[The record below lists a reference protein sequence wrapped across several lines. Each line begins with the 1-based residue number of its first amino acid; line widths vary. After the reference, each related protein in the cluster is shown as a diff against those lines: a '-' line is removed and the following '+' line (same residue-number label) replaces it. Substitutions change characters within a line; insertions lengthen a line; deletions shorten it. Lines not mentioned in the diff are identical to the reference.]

1 MRTSMQV
8 KALVRN
14 LSKKLNV
21 EAEVLL
27 RSFMMERFLE
37 RIAASRYRHSFILK
51 GGMLIASMVG
61 IDTRTTMDMDATIK
75 GTTLN
80 TQEVNTIIEEI
91 LGTPVNDDGIEFALR
106 GVEEIREEADYP
118 GYRVS
123 IGAIFDKTRQ
133 TLKVDITTGDSITPK
148 EIEFNYKLMFEDR
161 SIRIMAYNLETVLA
175 EKFETIV
182 TRGVINSRMRDFY
195 DIYILTA
202 TQQFD
207 RSTFVAALGKTVEK
221 RGTADQMSNSAVVV
235 ELVAKS
241 PVMIDLWQKYRIKY
255 SYATTVT
262 WEMVFDA
269 VRALSELEANRKN

>member
-61 IDTRTTMDMDATIK
+61 IGTRTTMDMDATVK
-75 GTTLN
+75 GTALN
-80 TQEVNTIIEEI
+80 TQEIKTMIEEI
-91 LGTPVNDDGIEFALR
+91 LQAPVDDGGIEFALR
-106 GVEEIREEADYP
+106 GVEEMHEEADYL
-118 GYRVS
+118 GYRIS

-133 TLKVDITTGDSITPK
+133 TLKIDITTGDSITPK

-175 EKFETIV
+175 EKLETII
-182 TRGVINSRMRDFY
+182 TRGVTNSRMRDFY

-207 RSTFVAALGKTVEK
+207 RSTFVAALRKTVEK
-221 RGTADQMSNSAVVV
+221 RGTANQVSKAPEVV
-235 ELVAKS
+235 EVLAKS
-241 PVMIDLWQKYRIKY
+241 LLMIDLWQKYRIKY
-255 SYATTVT
+255 SYASTVT
-262 WEMVFDA
+262 WEMVIDA
-269 VRALSELEANRKN
+269 VRVLSELEGNSKK

>member
-61 IDTRTTMDMDATIK
+61 IGTRTTMDMDATVK
-75 GTTLN
+75 GTALN
-80 TQEVNTIIEEI
+80 TQEIKTMIEEI
-91 LGTPVNDDGIEFALR
+91 LQAPVDDGGIEFALR
-106 GVEEIREEADYP
+106 GVEEMHEEADYL
-118 GYRVS
+118 GYRIS

-133 TLKVDITTGDSITPK
+133 TLKIDITTGDSITPK

-175 EKFETIV
+175 EKLETII
-182 TRGVINSRMRDFY
+182 TRGVTNSRMRDFY

-207 RSTFVAALGKTVEK
+207 RSTFVAALRKTVEK
-221 RGTADQMSNSAVVV
+221 RGTANQVSKAPEVV
-235 ELVAKS
+235 EVLAKS
-241 PVMIDLWQKYRIKY
+241 LLMIDLWQKYRIKY
-255 SYATTVT
+255 SYASTVT
-262 WEMVFDA
+262 WEMVIDA
-269 VRALSELEANRKN
+269 VRALSELEGNSKK

>member
-61 IDTRTTMDMDATIK
+61 IGTRTTMDMDATVK
-75 GTTLN
+75 GTALN
-80 TQEVNTIIEEI
+80 TQEIKTMIEEI
-91 LGTPVNDDGIEFALR
+91 LQAPVDDGGIEFALR
-106 GVEEIREEADYP
+106 GVEEMHEEADYP
-118 GYRVS
+118 GYRIS

-133 TLKVDITTGDSITPK
+133 TLKIDITTGDSITPK

-175 EKFETIV
+175 EKLETII
-182 TRGVINSRMRDFY
+182 TRGVTNSRMRDFY

-202 TQQFD
+202 TQQLD
-207 RSTFVAALGKTVEK
+207 RSTFVAALRKTVEK
-221 RGTADQMSNSAVVV
+221 RGTANQVSKAPEVV
-235 ELVAKS
+235 EVLAKS
-241 PVMIDLWQKYRIKY
+241 LLMIDLWQKYRIKY
-255 SYATTVT
+255 SYASMVT
-262 WEMVFDA
+262 WEMVIDA
-269 VRALSELEANRKN
+269 VRVLSELEGNSKK